1 MTACQLV
8 PEDGTLQL
16 RSKGRLHTVAARW
29 RRAAWFSGVAAA
41 VLGCL
46 WLTPGHTDSPP
57 SPAASLFGWAKD
69 TAEEMPMGRPPWKAA
84 AVGSGAWG
92 NTVAMLVAENVAEN
106 KNWVSDVKMQIF
118 DELILSH
125 ADMYGLQEAAM
136 SSNATA
142 LARYALRASV
152 EGGLGRELST
162 IINEEHENVKYLP
175 GVKLPTN
182 LKAEPDMQAAI
193 ADADLIVVGVPDQFI
208 VPTCRK
214 MKPFVKPTARLVML
228 AKGIE
233 FEKARLVPVTS
244 VVATELNLPENQI
257 CCLMG
262 ANIAKDVAFHQF
274 SESTLGC
281 KDAMDL
287 QWLKPIFARP
297 YFPVALVQNV
307 EGPQMC
313 GALKNVVAI
322 GKGLLDGS
330 GAGSNTMSALMRMG
344 MQEIKGF
351 ILEFFDVPQYV
362 FWESCCLADL
372 VTTCLNGRNQR
383 VAAEYAR
390 RHGRSS
396 FEALE
401 RELLDG
407 QRLQGTVTALPL
419 HEVLVKKGWLEKYPL
434 FEGVYQVV
442 AGKADA
448 QSIFTVLQKI
458 PQTDVAVGNASVGRK
473 S

>member
-1 MTACQLV
+1 M
-8 PEDGTLQL
+8 
-16 RSKGRLHTVAARW
+16 
-29 RRAAWFSGVAAA
+29 AA
-41 VLGCL
+41 VLGSL
-46 WLTPGHTDSPP
+46 WCRTDSPP
-57 SPAASLFGWAKD
+57 PIAASLFGSAQEPAD
-69 TAEEMPMGRPPWKAA
+69 ELPMGRPPWKAA

-92 NTVAMLVAENVAEN
+92 NTVAMLVAENVA
-106 KNWVSDVKMQIF
+106 KHRDWVSEVKMQIF

-125 ADMYGLQEAAM
+125 EDMYGLEEAAM

-142 LARYALRASV
+142 LAQIALKAAS
-152 EGGLGRELST
+152 EGGLGKKLST
-162 IINEEHENVKYLP
+162 IINKEHENVKYLP
-175 GVKLPTN
+175 GVKLPEN
-182 LKAEPDMQAAI
+182 LKADPDMKTVIQ
-193 ADADLIVVGVPDQFI
+193 DADLIVIGVPDQFI
-208 VPTCRK
+208 VPTCKK
-214 MKPFVKPTARLVML
+214 MKPYVKPTARVVIL

-233 FEKARLVPVTS
+233 FKNAKLVPVTD
-244 VVATELNLPENQI
+244 VVASELGLQDNQI

-262 ANIAKDVAFHQF
+262 ANIAKDIAFHQF

-281 KDAMDL
+281 KDLVEL
-287 QWLKPIFARP
+287 QWMKPVFARP

-322 GKGLLDGS
+322 AKGLLDGA
-330 GAGSNTMSALMRMG
+330 GAGSNTLAALMRMG
-344 MQEIKGF
+344 MREMKGF
-351 ILEFFDVPQYV
+351 ILEFFDVPEYI

-372 VTTCLNGRNQR
+372 ITTCLNGRNQR
-383 VAAEYAR
+383 IAAEYAR
-390 RHGRSS
+390 RHGQSS

-419 HEVLVKKGWLEKYPL
+419 HDVLVKRGWLGKYPL

-448 QSIFTVLQKI
+448 RSIFGILEKV
-458 PQTDVAVGNASVGRK
+458 PQTDMTVGNV
-473 S
+473 